1 MSQSLT
7 QKEIDRL
14 LNDMSSGALSIDQIL
29 EGAKRKS
36 EVMNYDFRR
45 PNRISKNQI
54 RFLQNIHETF
64 SEVFGYYLVSKLQTI
79 VSVDLT
85 AVDQLFYSEFILS
98 VNTPGCLYIFDID
111 GTEGSGILEI
121 SPNLALNLVERMLG
135 GNAETQQK
143 PRSIT
148 PIEQAVLRNLIEHLF
163 SDMSD
168 AWDVIGGMKFKL
180 NRMES
185 EADFVQIA
193 PASEIVIVL
202 SFDVHIG
209 QNSYSMTLC
218 YPTFSLED
226 KLNKLNVQTMAT
238 SSIGA
243 NKAKGANA
251 ADNIKKQME
260 KTFLPISVELGQSSI
275 TVADL
280 LKLEVGDMIMSTRR
294 INEDVEISIS
304 GQKKLTGKIGNVE
317 GKKAVKVTGKIRNED
332 IIDPNVYYYEES

>member
-98 VNTPGCLYIFDID
+98 VNSPGCLYIFDID
-111 GTEGSGILEI
+111 GTEGSGILEV

-135 GNAETQQK
+135 GSAETQQK
-143 PRSIT
+143 ARSIT

-163 SDMSD
+163 SDLSN

-185 EADFVQIA
+185 EADYVQIA

-226 KLNKLNVQTMAT
+226 KLNKLNVQTMAS
-238 SSIGA
+238 SSINS
-243 NKAKGANA
+243 NKTKNTNSAL
-251 ADNIKKQME
+251 NIKKQME
-260 KTFLPISVELGQSSI
+260 KTVLPISVELGQTSI

-280 LKLEVGDMIMSTRR
+280 LKLEVGDLIMSTRS
-294 INEDVEISIS
+294 ISEDVQISIS

-332 IIDPNVYYYEES
+332 IIDPNVYYYEEN

>member
-98 VNTPGCLYIFDID
+98 VNSPGCLYIFDID

-163 SDMSD
+163 ADMSS

-180 NRMES
+180 NRMEA

-193 PASEIVIVL
+193 PSSEIVIVL

-226 KLNKLNVQTMAT
+226 KLNKLNVQTMAS
-238 SSIGA
+238 SSISS
-243 NKAKGANA
+243 NKAKNANA
-251 ADNIKKQME
+251 AVNIKKQME
-260 KTFLPISVELGQSSI
+260 KTFLPVSVELGQSSI

-280 LKLEVGDMIMSTRR
+280 LKLEVGDMLMSTRR
-294 INEDVEISIS
+294 INEDIEISIS

>member
-98 VNTPGCLYIFDID
+98 VNSPGCLYIFDID
-111 GTEGSGILEI
+111 GTEGSGILEV

-135 GNAETQQK
+135 GSAETQQK
-143 PRSIT
+143 ARSIT

-163 SDMSD
+163 SDLSN
-168 AWDVIGGMKFKL
+168 AWDVIGGMKFKR

-226 KLNKLNVQTMAT
+226 KLNKLNVQTMAS
-238 SSIGA
+238 SSINS
-243 NKAKGANA
+243 NKTKNTNSAL
-251 ADNIKKQME
+251 NIKKQME
-260 KTFLPISVELGQSSI
+260 KTVLPISVELGQTSI

-280 LKLEVGDMIMSTRR
+280 LKLEVGDLIMSTRR
-294 INEDVEISIS
+294 ISEDVEISIS

-332 IIDPNVYYYEES
+332 IIDPNVYYYEEN

>member
-98 VNTPGCLYIFDID
+98 VNSPGCLYIFDID
-111 GTEGSGILEI
+111 GTEGSGILEV

-163 SDMSD
+163 ADMSN

-180 NRMES
+180 NRMEA

-193 PASEIVIVL
+193 PSSEIVIVL

-226 KLNKLNVQTMAT
+226 KLNKLNAQSMVG
-238 SSIGA
+238 SSSA
-243 NKAKGANA
+243 SSKAKNANA
-251 ADNIKKQME
+251 AENIKKQME
-260 KTFLPISVELGQSSI
+260 KTFLPVSVELGQSSI

-280 LKLEVGDMIMSTRR
+280 LKLEVGDMLMSTRR
-294 INEDVEISIS
+294 INEDIEISIS

>member
-79 VSVDLT
+79 VSVDLI

-98 VNTPGCLYIFDID
+98 VNSPGCLYIFDID
-111 GTEGSGILEI
+111 GTEGSGILDI

-148 PIEQAVLRNLIEHLF
+148 PIEQAVLRNLMEHLF
-163 SDMSD
+163 SDMSG

-226 KLNKLNVQTMAT
+226 KLNKLNVQTMT
-238 SSIGA
+238 SSMGS
-243 NKAKGANA
+243 NKAKNANA
-251 ADNIKKQME
+251 AINIRKQME
-260 KTFLPISVELGQSSI
+260 KTLLPVSVELGQTSI

-280 LKLEVGDMIMSTRR
+280 LKLEVGDMLMSTRR
-294 INEDVEISIS
+294 INEDVDISIS

>member
-260 KTFLPISVELGQSSI
+260 KTFLSISVELGQSSI

>member
-148 PIEQAVLRNLIEHLF
+148 PIEQAVLRNLMEHLF
-163 SDMSD
+163 SDMSS

-226 KLNKLNVQTMAT
+226 KLNKLNVQTMT
-238 SSIGA
+238 SSSIGS
-243 NKAKGANA
+243 NKAKNANA
-251 ADNIKKQME
+251 ADNIRKQME
-260 KTFLPISVELGQSSI
+260 KTFLPVSVELGQSTI

-280 LKLEVGDMIMSTRR
+280 LKLEIGDMLMSTRR

-317 GKKAVKVTGKIRNED
+317 GKKAVKVTGKIKNEN

>member
-98 VNTPGCLYIFDID
+98 VNSPGCLYIFDID
-111 GTEGSGILEI
+111 GTEGSGILEV

-135 GNAETQQK
+135 GSAETQQK
-143 PRSIT
+143 ARSIT

-163 SDMSD
+163 SDLSN
-168 AWDVIGGMKFKL
+168 AWDVIGGMKFKR

-226 KLNKLNVQTMAT
+226 KLNKLNVQTMAS
-238 SSIGA
+238 SSINS
-243 NKAKGANA
+243 NKTKNKNSAL
-251 ADNIKKQME
+251 NIKKQME
-260 KTFLPISVELGQSSI
+260 KTVLPISVELGQTSI

-280 LKLEVGDMIMSTRR
+280 LKLEVGDLIMSTRR
-294 INEDVEISIS
+294 ISEDVEISIS

-332 IIDPNVYYYEES
+332 IIDPNVYYYEEN

>member
-148 PIEQAVLRNLIEHLF
+148 PIEQAVLRNLMEHLF
-163 SDMSD
+163 SDMSS

-193 PASEIVIVL
+193 PSSEIVIVL

-226 KLNKLNVQTMAT
+226 KLNKLNVQTMAS
-238 SSIGA
+238 SSIGS
-243 NKAKGANA
+243 NKAKNANA
-251 ADNIKKQME
+251 ADNIRKQME
-260 KTFLPISVELGQSSI
+260 KTFLPVSVELGQSTI

-280 LKLEVGDMIMSTRR
+280 LKLEIGDMLMSTRR
-294 INEDVEISIS
+294 INEDIEISIS

-317 GKKAVKVTGKIRNED
+317 GKKAVKVTGKIKNED

>member
-29 EGAKRKS
+29 EGAQKKS

-85 AVDQLFYSEFILS
+85 SVDQLFYSEFILS
-98 VNTPGCLYIFDID
+98 VSSPGCLYIFDIA
-111 GTEGSGILEI
+111 GTDGSGILEV

-135 GNAETQQK
+135 GNTETQQK
-143 PRSIT
+143 PRGIT

-163 SDMSD
+163 SDLSD
-168 AWDVIGGMKFKL
+168 AWDVIGGLKFKL

-193 PASEIVIVL
+193 PSSEIVIVL
-202 SFDVHIG
+202 SFDLHIG
-209 QNSYSMTLC
+209 QNSYSMSLC

-226 KLNKLNVQTMAT
+226 KLNKLNVQTMSAGKLLT
-238 SSIGA
+238 SK
-243 NKAKGANA
+243 NKSNNSAE
-251 ADNIKKQME
+251 NIQRQME
-260 KTFLPISVELGQSSI
+260 KSYLPLSVELGQTTI

-280 LKLEVGDMIMSTRR
+280 LKLEVGDLLMSNRR
-294 INEDVEISIS
+294 ISEDVEIAIS
-304 GQKKLTGKIGNVE
+304 GHKKLTGKIGNVE
-317 GKKAVKVTGKIRNED
+317 GKKAVKVTGKIKNED
-332 IIDPNVYYYEES
+332 IIDPNVYYYEEN

>member
-98 VNTPGCLYIFDID
+98 VNSPGCLYIFDID

-163 SDMSD
+163 ADMSR

-185 EADFVQIA
+185 EADFIQVA
-193 PASEIVIVL
+193 PSSEIVIVL

-226 KLNKLNVQTMAT
+226 KLNKLNAQSMV
-238 SSIGA
+238 SSPSSS
-243 NKAKGANA
+243 NKAKNANA
-251 ADNIKKQME
+251 AVNIKKQME
-260 KTFLPISVELGQSSI
+260 KTFLTVSVELGQSSI

-280 LKLEVGDMIMSTRR
+280 LKLEVGDMLMSTRR
-294 INEDVEISIS
+294 INEDIEISIS

-317 GKKAVKVTGKIRNED
+317 GKKAVKVTGKIKNED
-332 IIDPNVYYYEES
+332 IIDPNVFYYEES

>member
-1 MSQSLT
+1 MSQSLS

-14 LNDMSSGALSIDQIL
+14 LNDMSSGALSIDQIID
-29 EGAKRKS
+29 GAKRKT

-54 RFLQNIHETF
+54 KFLHNIHESF
-64 SEVFGYYLVSKLQTI
+64 AEVFGYYLVSKLQTI

-98 VNTPGCLYIFDID
+98 VSSPGCLYIFDID
-111 GTEGSGILEI
+111 GTDGSGILEV
-121 SPNLALNLVERMLG
+121 SPNLALNLVEMMLG

-143 PRSIT
+143 PRGIT
-148 PIEQAVLRNLIEHLF
+148 PIEQSVLRNLIEHLF
-163 SDMSD
+163 SDMSS

-209 QNSYSMTLC
+209 QNTYTMSVC

-226 KLNKLNVQTMAT
+226 KMNKLNAQTMT
-238 SSIGA
+238 TGPIS
-243 NKAKGANA
+243 NKTLKGENTEK
-251 ADNIKKQME
+251 NIKKQME
-260 KTFLPISVELGQSSI
+260 KTTLPLAVELGQTTI
-275 TVADL
+275 TVAEL
-280 LKLEVGDMIMSTRR
+280 LKLEVGDLIMTEKKIS
-294 INEDVEISIS
+294 EDVEVAIS
-304 GQKKLTGKIGNVE
+304 GQKKLTAKIGNVE
-317 GKKAVKVTGKIRNED
+317 GKKAVKITGRIKPED
-332 IIDPNVYYYEES
+332 IIDPNIYYNKER

>member
-98 VNTPGCLYIFDID
+98 VNSPGCLYIFDID
-111 GTEGSGILEI
+111 GTEGSGILEV

-135 GNAETQQK
+135 GSAETQQK
-143 PRSIT
+143 ARSIT

-163 SDMSD
+163 SDLSN

-226 KLNKLNVQTMAT
+226 KLNKLNVQTMAS
-238 SSIGA
+238 SSINS
-243 NKAKGANA
+243 NKTKNTNSAL
-251 ADNIKKQME
+251 NIKKQME
-260 KTFLPISVELGQSSI
+260 KTVLPISVELGQTSI

-280 LKLEVGDMIMSTRR
+280 LKLEVGDLIMSTRR
-294 INEDVEISIS
+294 ISEDVEISIS

-332 IIDPNVYYYEES
+332 IIDPNVYYYEEN

>member
-98 VNTPGCLYIFDID
+98 VNSPGCLYIFDID
-111 GTEGSGILEI
+111 GTEGSGILEV

-163 SDMSD
+163 SDISN
-168 AWDVIGGMKFKL
+168 AWDVVGGMKFKL

-193 PASEIVIVL
+193 PSSEIVIVL

-226 KLNKLNVQTMAT
+226 KLNKLNVQTMAS
-238 SSIGA
+238 SSIGS
-243 NKAKGANA
+243 NKAKSANA

-260 KTFLPISVELGQSSI
+260 KTFLPVSVELGQSTI
-275 TVADL
+275 TVSDL
-280 LKLEVGDMIMSTRR
+280 LKLEVGDLLMSTRR
-294 INEDVEISIS
+294 INEDIEISIS

-317 GKKAVKVTGKIRNED
+317 GKKAVKVTGKIKNED

>member
-29 EGAKRKS
+29 EGVKRRS

-54 RFLQNIHETF
+54 RFLQNIHESF

-79 VSVDLT
+79 VSIDLT

-98 VNTPGCLYIFDID
+98 VNSPGCLYIFDID
-111 GTEGSGILEI
+111 GTEGSGILEV

-163 SDMSD
+163 ADMSS

-180 NRMES
+180 NRMEA
-185 EADFVQIA
+185 EADFV
-193 PASEIVIVL
+193 
-202 SFDVHIG
+202 
-209 QNSYSMTLC
+209 
-218 YPTFSLED
+218 
-226 KLNKLNVQTMAT
+226 
-238 SSIGA
+238 
-243 NKAKGANA
+243 
-251 ADNIKKQME
+251 
-260 KTFLPISVELGQSSI
+260 
-275 TVADL
+275 
-280 LKLEVGDMIMSTRR
+280 
-294 INEDVEISIS
+294 
-304 GQKKLTGKIGNVE
+304 
-317 GKKAVKVTGKIRNED
+317 
-332 IIDPNVYYYEES
+332 

>member
-36 EVMNYDFRR
+36 EVMSYDFRR

-79 VSVDLT
+79 VSVDLI

-98 VNTPGCLYIFDID
+98 VNSPGCLYIFDID
-111 GTEGSGILEI
+111 GTEGSGILDI

-163 SDMSD
+163 SDLSS

-226 KLNKLNVQTMAT
+226 KLNKLNVQTMT
-238 SSIGA
+238 SSLGL
-243 NKAKGANA
+243 NKAKNANA
-251 ADNIKKQME
+251 AVNIRKQME
-260 KTFLPISVELGQSSI
+260 KTLLPVSVELGQTSI

-280 LKLEVGDMIMSTRR
+280 LKLEVGDMLMSTRR
-294 INEDVEISIS
+294 INEDVDISIS

>member
-98 VNTPGCLYIFDID
+98 VNSPGCLYIFDID
-111 GTEGSGILEI
+111 GTEGSGILEV

-163 SDMSD
+163 SDISN
-168 AWDVIGGMKFKL
+168 AWDVVGGMKFKL

-226 KLNKLNVQTMAT
+226 KLNKLNVQTMAS
-238 SSIGA
+238 SSIGS
-243 NKAKGANA
+243 NKTKNANA
-251 ADNIKKQME
+251 AVNIKKQME
-260 KTFLPISVELGQSSI
+260 KTFLPVAVELGQSSI
-275 TVADL
+275 TVSDL
-280 LKLEVGDMIMSTRR
+280 LKLEVGDMLMSTRR
-294 INEDVEISIS
+294 INEDIEISIS

-317 GKKAVKVTGKIRNED
+317 GKKAVKVTGKIKNED
-332 IIDPNVYYYEES
+332 IIDPDVYYYEES

>member
-64 SEVFGYYLVSKLQTI
+64 AEVFGYYLVSKLQTI

-98 VNTPGCLYIFDID
+98 VSSPGCLYIFDID
-111 GTEGSGILEI
+111 GTEGTGILEV

-135 GNAETQQK
+135 GNAESQQK
-143 PRSIT
+143 PRGIT
-148 PIEQAVLRNLIEHLF
+148 PIEQAVLRSLIEHLF
-163 SDMSD
+163 ADMSS
-168 AWDVIGGMKFKL
+168 AWDVIGGLKFKL

-193 PASEIVIVL
+193 PSSEIVIVL

-209 QNSYSMTLC
+209 QNSYTMSVC

-238 SSIGA
+238 SSMKPG
-243 NKAKGANA
+243 NGKGVNA
-251 ADNIKKQME
+251 AENIKKQME
-260 KTFLPISVELGQSSI
+260 KTMLTISVELGQSTI
-275 TVADL
+275 TVSDL

-294 INEDVEISIS
+294 ISDDVDISIS

-317 GKKAVKVTGKIRNED
+317 GKKAVKVTGKIKPED
-332 IIDPNVYYYEES
+332 IIDPNVYYYEEN

>member
-98 VNTPGCLYIFDID
+98 VNSPGCLYIFDID
-111 GTEGSGILEI
+111 GTEGSGILEV

-135 GNAETQQK
+135 GSAETQQK
-143 PRSIT
+143 ARSIT

-163 SDMSD
+163 SDLSN

-226 KLNKLNVQTMAT
+226 KLNKLNVQTMAS
-238 SSIGA
+238 SSINS
-243 NKAKGANA
+243 NKTKNTNSAL
-251 ADNIKKQME
+251 NIKKQME
-260 KTFLPISVELGQSSI
+260 KTVLPISVELGQTSI

-280 LKLEVGDMIMSTRR
+280 LKLEVGDLIMSTRR
-294 INEDVEISIS
+294 IS
-304 GQKKLTGKIGNVE
+304 GSAPSPRGVG
-317 GKKAVKVTGKIRNED
+317 
-332 IIDPNVYYYEES
+332 P